1 MDCGFGTNS
10 YRIRAMAAQI
20 EQASHC
26 FAFEQDFVGT
36 WRCIPLC
43 VRRKLDLI
51 GLKLKLSHWLAL
63 EQPQRQELVQW
74 GDSTAA
80 LDALRDHLL
89 QCTRSMADG
98 EAKPLPQ
105 ASEEPWQ
112 RADGLPLELANAA
125 ELAGHELNGQRWG
138 QLSELERF
146 ALCKL
151 ARPGHDHHNLPA
163 AFSELLGPASAATDP
178 TDHAPAQEA

>member
-1 MDCGFGTNS
+1 
-10 YRIRAMAAQI
+10 MAAQI

-63 EQPQRQELVQW
+63 EQPQRQELVEW

-80 LDALRDHLL
+80 LDALREHLL

-105 ASEEPWQ
+105 ASGEPWQ

-163 AFSELLGPASAATDP
+163 AFSELLGSASRATDP
-178 TDHAPAQEA
+178 TDHAPAQGA